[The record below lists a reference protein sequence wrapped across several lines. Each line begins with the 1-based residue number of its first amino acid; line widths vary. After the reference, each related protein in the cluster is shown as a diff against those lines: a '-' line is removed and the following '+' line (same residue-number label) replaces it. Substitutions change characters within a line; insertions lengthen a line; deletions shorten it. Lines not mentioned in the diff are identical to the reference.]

1 MAPLLLLLL
10 RCAPPAAK
18 DKKESDG
25 RPRAAR
31 LLQQRECAF
40 RGAPSLR
47 GNHDAARDDDGS
59 FIHLLGVK
67 VVVVA
72 VMMRWARCDF
82 TSLHLY
88 QSIRRPATT

>member
-18 DKKESDG
+18 DKKESG
-25 RPRAAR
+25 GRAACS
-31 LLQQRECAF
+31 LQQRENCDP
-40 RGAPSLR
+40 RGPSLR

>member
-18 DKKESDG
+18 DKKESG
-25 RPRAAR
+25 GRAAR
-31 LLQQRECAF
+31 SLQQRECAF
-40 RGAPSLR
+40 RGVPSLR

>member
-18 DKKESDG
+18 DKKESGG
-25 RPRAAR
+25 RPRAHPLAPAVR
-31 LLQQRECAF
+31 SAI
-40 RGAPSLR
+40 RGVPSLR